1 MRRTS
6 GFTLLE
12 VLVAVAVLAI
22 ALSAVI
28 KVTSESGG
36 NASSLRD
43 KTLAHWVAENKLAE
57 MIATG
62 VWAEGEQ
69 KGSSELAGR
78 EWFWRVET
86 KNTAD
91 KDLRQ
96 VTIRVS
102 DQERGNNSLTVL
114 NGFLGN
120 PDMRKPSRAAAPPG
134 QPPSDD
140 QSQPGGD
147 QPEQSQQQSQEQQ
160 QSLGQGQQQQS
171 GLGGSSVNF

>member
-1 MRRTS
+1 MRSNS

-22 ALSAVI
+22 ALSAVL

-36 NASSLRD
+36 NLSSLRD

-62 VWAEGEQ
+62 VWPEGEQ

-86 KNTAD
+86 QNTAD
-91 KDLRQ
+91 RDLRQ
-96 VTIRVS
+96 VTIRVFAG
-102 DQERGNNSLTVL
+102 ERDDNSLTVL
-114 NGFLGN
+114 RGFLGN
-120 PDMRKPSRAAAPPG
+120 PQSRLPNRTAVPQTPPQNEQPQQEQPPQSEEQAPP
-134 QPPSDD
+134 Q
-140 QSQPGGD
+140 Q
-147 QPEQSQQQSQEQQ
+147 QPEQQQQR
-160 QSLGQGQQQQS
+160 
-171 GLGGSSVNF
+171 VDF